1 MKITSSMRP
10 LGRLLCVA
18 LPLALCG
25 YGCSGPSPEGSTDG
39 GTHTDGGS
47 SSSSGSSGGS
57 GGGSGSSSGSSGGG
71 SGGGSGSSSGGSSG
85 AGSGSSS
92 GGSSGSSSGGQ
103 TDQQCAAEGGEAC
116 NSCCAGNHNS
126 GYATY
131 INTAVGCLCGPSG
144 ACQTACSASL
154 CMLMPALPEPGDVCD
169 TCLNDAFEPD
179 AGGTCLEPL
188 EEACMPGSECGAY
201 LECSDGCQ

>member
-1 MKITSSMRP
+1 M
-10 LGRLLCVA
+10 LGSEPRGLDGRRNAHRRGLELQQRLEWRERRRLGQQQR
-18 LPLALCG
+18 L
-25 YGCSGPSPEGSTDG
+25 ER
-39 GTHTDGGS
+39 
-47 SSSSGSSGGS
+47 
-57 GGGSGSSSGSSGGG
+57 GG